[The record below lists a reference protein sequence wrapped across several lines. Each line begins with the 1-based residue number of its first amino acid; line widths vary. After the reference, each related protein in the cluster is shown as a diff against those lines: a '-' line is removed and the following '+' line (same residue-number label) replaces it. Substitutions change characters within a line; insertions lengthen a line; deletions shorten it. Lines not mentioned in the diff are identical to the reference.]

1 MSEQIEGQKKL
12 RECPFCGGEAE
23 ARYLPVNGSPGN
35 ELYGL
40 CGCNPCDVTF
50 FSADKFV
57 KGQEMEAIAQAVE
70 LWNTRRSPDKRLR
83 EVATL
88 LKKVLSCGLNE
99 GTPGVGPVASKSE
112 KRAADIALE
121 IESALAAIEEE
132 MK

>member
-83 EVATL
+83 EVMEVAMGAFRAIDKL
-88 LKKVLSCGLNE
+88 AYNHVKGGL
-99 GTPGVGPVASKSE
+99 GKAQ
-112 KRAADIALE
+112 DIARVT
-121 IESALAAIEEE
+121 LAALEKELE
-132 MK
+132 K